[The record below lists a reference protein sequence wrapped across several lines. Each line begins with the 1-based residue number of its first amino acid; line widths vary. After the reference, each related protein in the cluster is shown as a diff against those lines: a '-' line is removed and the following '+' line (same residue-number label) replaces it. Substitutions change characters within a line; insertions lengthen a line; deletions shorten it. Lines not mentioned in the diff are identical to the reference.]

1 LAESIAGVNLNGTE
15 TDISISV
22 NKNISWSYD
31 TDGTRQ
37 AFKYDLMTVV
47 LHEIAHGLGFTTSV
61 KLAGTNETQAQWGI
75 EGLPLIYDIF
85 PQMSNGQVLTNTAI
99 IGNPSTQLK
108 AAITSQ
114 DVFFKISKGPLAK
127 DFPKMYAPTIFRSG
141 GTLSHLDEAKYPKGT
156 ENSLMSPQIGA
167 AEINH
172 YPGQVIL
179 GILNQIGWG
188 VPLREAFIRFSEET
202 NNKLVKR
209 SMAIIVEADLTER
222 GRIPKNIHGIVSAIK
237 QDRTLREIAKNCFPK
252 VEHLLL
258 MSWLRAREIPIAV
271 ATNSIRATAETML
284 RSSGVLGFID
294 CLVTNE
300 DVRRAKPDPEI
311 YLVACEKL
319 GVSPAN
325 TLVVEDHPY
334 GVEAAKKAG
343 CDVIQV
349 SGPWDVTTKLI
360 ESHMLMNGR
369 GF

>member
-1 LAESIAGVNLNGTE
+1 LAKAVESVIF
-15 TDISISV
+15 DM
-22 NKNISWSYD
+22 
-31 TDGTRQ
+31 DGTLIDAREWHFRSLNEALQ
-37 AFKYDLMTVV
+37 IFGE
-47 LHEIAHGLGFTTSV
+47 EIRIEEHLSSFDGLPTKV
-61 KLAGTNETQAQWGI
+61 KLAT
-75 EGLPLIYDIF
+75 
-85 PQMSNGQVLTNTAI
+85 
-99 IGNPSTQLK
+99 
-108 AAITSQ
+108 
-114 DVFFKISKGPLAK
+114 
-127 DFPKMYAPTIFRSG
+127 
-141 GTLSHLDEAKYPKGT
+141 
-156 ENSLMSPQIGA
+156 
-167 AEINH
+167 
-172 YPGQVIL
+172 
-179 GILNQIGWG
+179 
-188 VPLREAFIRFSEET
+188 
-202 NNKLVKR
+202 
-209 SMAIIVEADLTER
+209 LTER

-284 RSSGVLGFID
+284 RSSGLLEFID

-300 DVRRAKPDPEI
+300 DVGRAKPDPEI
-311 YLVACEKL
+311 YLVACDKL

-334 GVEAAKKAG
+334 GVEAAKEAG

>member
-1 LAESIAGVNLNGTE
+1 LAKAVESVIFDMDGTLIDAREWHFRSLNEALQIFGE
-15 TDISISV
+15 EISIEEHLS
-22 NKNISWSYD
+22 SF
-31 TDGTRQ
+31 DGLPT
-37 AFKYDLMTVV
+37 K
-47 LHEIAHGLGFTTSV
+47 V
-61 KLAGTNETQAQWGI
+61 KLAA
-75 EGLPLIYDIF
+75 
-85 PQMSNGQVLTNTAI
+85 
-99 IGNPSTQLK
+99 
-108 AAITSQ
+108 
-114 DVFFKISKGPLAK
+114 
-127 DFPKMYAPTIFRSG
+127 
-141 GTLSHLDEAKYPKGT
+141 
-156 ENSLMSPQIGA
+156 
-167 AEINH
+167 
-172 YPGQVIL
+172 
-179 GILNQIGWG
+179 
-188 VPLREAFIRFSEET
+188 
-202 NNKLVKR
+202 
-209 SMAIIVEADLTER
+209 LTER

-237 QDRTLREIAKNCFPK
+237 QDRTLREVAKNCFPK

-334 GVEAAKKAG
+334 GVEAARKAG

-360 ESHMLMNGR
+360 ESHMLMSGQR
-369 GF
+369 F